1 MLPSPRKNDLGA
13 GRPAQ
18 ARQPDTVLWEVP
30 GDTLFLLMSKERAP
44 AMLVLTP
51 DGRKALI
58 PSWCL
63 VQVGS
68 QGPAQERPGATQTG
82 RVG

>member
-1 MLPSPRKNDLGA
+1 MTWETGALLRLVSPTRSF
-13 GRPAQ
+13 GRF
-18 ARQPDTVLWEVP
+18 P
-30 GDTLFLLMSKERAP
+30 GDTLFLLLSKERAP
-44 AMLVLTP
+44 AMLVLSP

-58 PSWCL
+58 PACYL

>member
-1 MLPSPRKNDLGA
+1 MSWETGA
-13 GRPAQ
+13 LLRLVIQTRSFGRF
-18 ARQPDTVLWEVP
+18 P
-30 GDTLFLLMSKERAP
+30 GDTLFLLLSRARAP
-44 AMLVLTP
+44 AMLVLSP

-58 PSWCL
+58 PACYL
-63 VQVGS
+63 VQVGN

>member
-1 MLPSPRKNDLGA
+1 MNWEPGALLRLISPTRSF
-13 GRPAQ
+13 GRF
-18 ARQPDTVLWEVP
+18 P
-30 GDTLFLLMSKERAP
+30 GDTLFLLLSKERAP
-44 AMLVLTP
+44 VMLVLCP
-51 DGRKALI
+51 DGLNALI

-68 QGPAQERPGATQTG
+68 QGQAQERPGATQTG

>member
-1 MLPSPRKNDLGA
+1 MNWEPGA
-13 GRPAQ
+13 LLRLTRSFGRF
-18 ARQPDTVLWEVP
+18 P
-30 GDTLFLLMSKERAP
+30 GDTLFLLMSKEQAP

-82 RVG
+82 GVG

>member
-1 MLPSPRKNDLGA
+1 MTWETGALLRLVSPTRSF
-13 GRPAQ
+13 GRF
-18 ARQPDTVLWEVP
+18 P
-30 GDTLFLLMSKERAP
+30 GDTLFLLLSKERAP

-58 PSWCL
+58 PACYL

>member
-1 MLPSPRKNDLGA
+1 MNWEPGTLLRLVIQTRSFGRFPR
-13 GRPAQ
+13 
-18 ARQPDTVLWEVP
+18 
-30 GDTLFLLMSKERAP
+30 DTLFLLLSRTPGP

-58 PSWCL
+58 PACYL

-82 RVG
+82 GVG

>member
-1 MLPSPRKNDLGA
+1 MNWEPGALLRLISPTRSF
-13 GRPAQ
+13 GRF
-18 ARQPDTVLWEVP
+18 P
-30 GDTLFLLMSKERAP
+30 GDTLFLLLSKERAP

-58 PSWCL
+58 PSWYL

-68 QGPAQERPGATQTG
+68 QGQAQERPGATPTG

>member
-1 MLPSPRKNDLGA
+1 MTWEPGALLRLISPTRSF
-13 GRPAQ
+13 GRF
-18 ARQPDTVLWEVP
+18 P
-30 GDTLFLLMSKERAP
+30 GDTLFLLLSKERAP

-58 PSWCL
+58 PACYL

-68 QGPAQERPGATQTG
+68 QGQAQERPGTTQTG

>member
-1 MLPSPRKNDLGA
+1 MTWETGALLRLVSPTRSF
-13 GRPAQ
+13 GRF
-18 ARQPDTVLWEVP
+18 P
-30 GDTLFLLMSKERAP
+30 GDTLFLLLSRTRAP

-58 PSWCL
+58 PACYL

-68 QGPAQERPGATQTG
+68 QGQAQERPGATQTG

>member
-1 MLPSPRKNDLGA
+1 MWEPGALLRLVSPTRSF
-13 GRPAQ
+13 GRF
-18 ARQPDTVLWEVP
+18 P
-30 GDTLFLLMSKERAP
+30 GDTLFLLLSKERAP
-44 AMLVLTP
+44 EMLVLTP

-58 PSWCL
+58 PACYL

-68 QGPAQERPGATQTG
+68 QEPAQEPPGATQTG